1 MPSKLE
7 YTLAGMVGLA
17 ASSCAM
23 AGDLPAATEPTFRLA
38 VIVSPHKTEL
48 SAPSFMASVGQ
59 LPKDHSNEGAG
70 YYGFL
75 GEANFGKVSLGVDY
89 LTGTS
94 NTVAGGLDYTPN
106 SPTFNP
112 LTHVNTELISLL
124 AGYNVVDHP
133 AIGKL
138 DVTLGYFRQWDQPS
152 ISPANWFD
160 GLEIGIKGRRAWDD
174 KFALT
179 YRIGYVPNLAAHG
192 NAKDANVMTG
202 KNAWNFRLGA
212 EVPVHKSF
220 SVVAGYEK
228 IVAKY
233 KFVVDDS
240 NISATSAGFYL
251 GGMVSF

>member
-1 MPSKLE
+1 MVSKLE
-7 YTLAGMVGLA
+7 YMLVGLV
-17 ASSCAM
+17 ASFGAM
-23 AGDLPAATEPTFRLA
+23 AGDLPVATDPTFRLA
-38 VIVSPHKTEL
+38 VIASPHKTEL
-48 SAPSFMASVGQ
+48 SAPSYMTNVGQ
-59 LPKDHSNEGAG
+59 LPKDHSNEGAD

-75 GEANFGKVSLGVDY
+75 GEANFGKVSFGVDY

-94 NTVAGGLDYTPN
+94 NSVSGGLDFTPN

-112 LTHVNTELISLL
+112 LTHVNTELLTLL

-160 GLEIGIKGRRAWDD
+160 GLEIGIKGRRTWND

-179 YRIGYVPNLAAHG
+179 YRVGYVPDLTNHG
-192 NAKDANVMTG
+192 FAKDANVMAG

-212 EVPVHKSF
+212 EVPVYKNL

-233 KFVVDDS
+233 RFVVDGSD
-240 NISATSAGFYL
+240 ISATSSGFYL